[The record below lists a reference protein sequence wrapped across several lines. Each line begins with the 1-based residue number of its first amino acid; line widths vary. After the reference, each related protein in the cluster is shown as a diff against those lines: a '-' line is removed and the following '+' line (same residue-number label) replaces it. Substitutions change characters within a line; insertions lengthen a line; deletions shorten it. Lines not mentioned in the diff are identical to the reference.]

1 MHGNIISG
9 GEYMNPVKLIA
20 DSSCD
25 IGPEL
30 AERYNVAF
38 VHIHVRLNGNEYLDG
53 VDISH
58 TDIYDNYEK
67 NHTLP
72 STCAMNI
79 DEYAAIFQPYIEQGY
94 DIVHVS
100 LGSGLS
106 STCSNAR
113 LAGELFG
120 PDRVYVIDSKSLST
134 GSGHIVC
141 ECGERILKGLGAK
154 QIYEEV
160 APIADR
166 VSASFILDD
175 LKYLHAG
182 GRCTGLAQFGASL
195 MNIKPC
201 IMVRNELFGSMTV
214 GKKYMGSYK
223 RSALKYV
230 ENMIKDRDDIVL
242 DRCFITH
249 SGTDPEVLHA
259 MRDLALQLQP
269 FREIFITQASAT
281 ICAHCGPNTTGI
293 LFIQK

>member
-1 MHGNIISG
+1 
-9 GEYMNPVKLIA
+9 MNPVKLIA

-30 AERYNVAF
+30 AKRYNVTF
-38 VHIHVRLNGNEYLDG
+38 VPIHVRLNGNEHLDG
-53 VDISH
+53 VDITH
-58 TDIYDNYEK
+58 TDIYKNYEE
-67 NHTLP
+67 NRTLP

-79 DEYAAIFQPYIEQGY
+79 DEYEAIFRPFIEDGF

-106 STCSNAR
+106 STCNNAR

-120 PDRVYVIDSKSLST
+120 PDRVFVIDSKSLST

-141 ECGERILKGLGAK
+141 ECGERIAKGMSAK
-154 QIYEEV
+154 DVFDEV
-160 APIADR
+160 SPITDKT
-166 VSASFILDD
+166 SASFILDD

-182 GRCTGLAQFGASL
+182 GRCSGLAQFGASL

-201 IMVRNELFGSMTV
+201 IMVRNDLNGSMTV

-230 ENMIKDRDDIVL
+230 ENMIKDRTDIVL

-249 SGTDPEVLHA
+249 SGSDPDVLEA
-259 MRDLALQLQP
+259 MKALALELQP
-269 FREIFITQASAT
+269 FKEIFITQASAT

-293 LFIQK
+293 LFITK

>member
-1 MHGNIISG
+1 
-9 GEYMNPVKLIA
+9 MNPVKLFA

-30 AERYNVAF
+30 AKRYDVDF

-53 VDISH
+53 VDITH
-58 TDIYDNYEK
+58 EDIYENYQK

-72 STCAMNI
+72 STAAMNVE
-79 DEYAAIFQPYIEQGY
+79 EYAELFRPYIDKGY

-106 STCSNAR
+106 STCNNAR
-113 LAGELFG
+113 LAAEQFDTG
-120 PDRVYVIDSKSLST
+120 RVYVIDSKSLST

-141 ECGERILKGLGAK
+141 ECGERILKGLSAK
-154 QIYEEV
+154 EIYDEV
-160 APIADR
+160 TPITDKT
-166 VSASFILDD
+166 SASFILDD
-175 LKYLHAG
+175 LEYLHAG
-182 GRCTGLAQFGASL
+182 GRCSGLAQFGASL

-201 IMVRNELFGSMTV
+201 IMVRNDLFGSMTV

-230 ENMIKDRDDIVL
+230 ENMIEGRDDIVL

-249 SGTDPEVLHA
+249 SGSDPEVLEA
-259 MRDLALQLQP
+259 MRVRALELQP
-269 FREIFITQASAT
+269 FQEIYITQASAT
-281 ICAHCGPNTTGI
+281 ICSHCGPNTTGI
-293 LFIQK
+293 LFITK

>member
-1 MHGNIISG
+1 MR
-9 GEYMNPVKLIA
+9 PVKLIA

-30 AERYNVAF
+30 AKRYDVDF

-53 VDISH
+53 VDITH
-58 TDIYDNYEK
+58 KEIYENYEH

-79 DEYAAIFQPYIEQGY
+79 DEYEKIFRPYIEQGY

-106 STCSNAR
+106 STCGNAR

-120 PDRVYVIDSKSLST
+120 PDRVFVIDSKSLST

-141 ECGERILKGLGAK
+141 ECGERIRKGLSAK
-154 QIYEEV
+154 QIFEEV
-160 APIADR
+160 TPITDK

-182 GRCTGLAQFGASL
+182 GRCSGLAQFGASL
-195 MNIKPC
+195 MSIKPC
-201 IMVRNELFGSMTV
+201 IVVRNDLYGSMSV
-214 GKKYMGSYK
+214 GKKYMGSYR

-230 ENMIKDRDDIVL
+230 EDMIKDRTDLVL

-249 SGTDPEVLHA
+249 SGSDPEVLLA
-259 MRDLALQLQP
+259 MKELAMKLQP
-269 FREIFITQASAT
+269 FKEIYITQASAT

-293 LFIQK
+293 LFITK

>member
-1 MHGNIISG
+1 
-9 GEYMNPVKLIA
+9 MNPVKLFA

-30 AERYNVAF
+30 AVRYHVDF
-38 VHIHVRLNGNEYLDG
+38 VHIHVRINGNEYLDG
-53 VDISH
+53 VNITH
-58 TDIYDNYEK
+58 TEIYDNYEK

-79 DEYAAIFQPYIEQGY
+79 DEYAALFRPYIEQGY

-120 PDRVYVIDSKSLST
+120 QDRVFVIDSKSLST

-141 ECGERILKGLGAK
+141 ECGERIAKGMSAK
-154 QIYEEV
+154 QVYDEV
-160 APIADR
+160 VPITDK

-182 GRCTGLAQFGASL
+182 GRCSGLAQFGATL

-201 IMVRNELFGSMTV
+201 IVVRNDLYGSMTV

-230 ENMIKDRDDIVL
+230 ENMIKDRSDIVL

-249 SGTDPEVLHA
+249 SGSDPEVLQA
-259 MRDLALQLQP
+259 MKELAMQLQP
-269 FREIFITQASAT
+269 FKEIHITQASAT

-293 LFIQK
+293 LFITK

>member
-1 MHGNIISG
+1 MH
-9 GEYMNPVKLIA
+9 PVKLIA

-30 AERYNVAF
+30 AARYNVDF

-53 VDISH
+53 VNITH
-58 TDIYDNYEK
+58 KEIYQNYQE

-72 STCAMNI
+72 RTAAMNI
-79 DEYAAIFQPYIEQGY
+79 DEYAAVFRPYIEQGY

-106 STCSNAR
+106 STCNNAR
-113 LAGELFG
+113 LAAELFD
-120 PDRVYVIDSKSLST
+120 PERIYVIDSKSLST

-141 ECGERILKGLGAK
+141 ECGDRMLKGMSAK
-154 QIYEEV
+154 EIFDEV
-160 APIADR
+160 TPITDR

-175 LKYLHAG
+175 LEYLHAG
-182 GRCTGLAQFGASL
+182 GRCSGLAQFGASL

-201 IMVRNELFGSMTV
+201 IMVQNDQFGAMTV

-230 ENMIKDRDDIVL
+230 DNMIKDRTDIEL
-242 DRCFITH
+242 HRCFITH
-249 SGTDPEVLHA
+249 SGSDPEVLEA
-259 MRDLALQLQP
+259 MRVHALELQP
-269 FREIFITQASAT
+269 FEEVFITQASAT
-281 ICAHCGPNTTGI
+281 ICSHCGPNTTGI
-293 LFIQK
+293 LFIRK

>member
-1 MHGNIISG
+1 
-9 GEYMNPVKLIA
+9 MNPVKLIA

-30 AERYNVAF
+30 AKRYDVEF
-38 VHIHVRLNGNEYLDG
+38 VHIHVRINGNEYLDG
-53 VDISH
+53 VNITH
-58 TDIYDNYEK
+58 TDIYQNYEK

-79 DEYAAIFQPYIEQGY
+79 DEYEAIFRTYIDQGY
-94 DIVHVS
+94 DIVHVA

-113 LAGELFG
+113 LAGESFG
-120 PDRVYVIDSKSLST
+120 NDRVFVIDSKSLST

-141 ECGERILKGLGAK
+141 ECGERIKQGKSAK

-160 APIADR
+160 MPITDK

-182 GRCTGLAQFGASL
+182 GRCSGLAQFGASL

-201 IMVRNELFGSMTV
+201 IMVRNDLYGSMTV

-230 ENMIKDRDDIVL
+230 ENMIKDRTDIVL

-249 SGTDPEVLHA
+249 SGSDPDVLLA
-259 MRDLALQLQP
+259 MKELAQELQP
-269 FREIFITQASAT
+269 FKEIYITQASAT

-293 LFIQK
+293 LFITK